1 MNTSE
6 ISKTVRA
13 VFNAIFNFQNGLIV
27 ILLALSGYVVYD
39 VYDRSVVSNDT
50 KAIVNHLVWNI
61 KGECF
66 FVKPSRYAEDKVY
79 LVKVSDCNKE
89 DQ

>member
-1 MNTSE
+1 MNAVETG
-6 ISKTVRA
+6 KTVRA
-13 VFNAIFNFQNGLIV
+13 IFKAIFNFQNGLIV

-39 VYDRSVVSNDT
+39 VYDRSMASNDT
-50 KAIVNHLVWNI
+50 KSIVNHLVWNI

-89 DQ
+89 D